1 PNSVGVAFDGDADRA
16 LFVDEGGDI
25 VTGDHVLAIWA
36 KELLDMGELPHKT
49 IVATVMSN
57 LGLELAIAAM
67 GATLVRT
74 AVGDRYVLEA
84 MQRGG
89 FRVGGEQSG
98 HIIDLEANTT
108 GDGIA
113 TAVRLLSLAAKAG
126 SLRALRERMQTYP
139 QILVNVR
146 VVDKRCV
153 DRDGVRDAIA
163 AAERSMSGK
172 GRILVRP
179 SGTEPLIRIMIE
191 GQDESEMRTIA
202 QSIADRIVAAAPA
215 TP

>member
-1 PNSVGVAFDGDADRA
+1 M
-16 LFVDEGGDI
+16 
-25 VTGDHVLAIWA
+25 
-36 KELLDMGELPHKT
+36 K
-49 IVATVMSN
+49 
-57 LGLELAIAAM
+57 
-67 GATLVRT
+67 
-74 AVGDRYVLEA
+74 
-84 MQRGG
+84 
-89 FRVGGEQSG
+89 
-98 HIIDLEANTT
+98 
-108 GDGIA
+108 
-113 TAVRLLSLAAKAG
+113 
-126 SLRALRERMQTYP
+126 TYP

-202 QSIADRIVAAAPA
+202 QFIADRIVAAAPA
-215 TP
+215 IP